1 MSDNQDPAPDATPP
15 QPTPDSTAS
24 PQAPGRF
31 GLLGWVFRGSA
42 RGDEPVEGPLFRND
56 RFVSLWAAQAV
67 AQTTNTALQFV
78 LLILIVEK
86 TGSSL
91 AGSGLIIALAS
102 PPVVFGLVSG
112 VLVDRWDKRTVMI
125 ITNTLR
131 AVLTVLLIFADDS
144 LIAIYAITFL
154 TSTMG
159 QFFLPAAASAVPSFV
174 TRRQLL
180 SANSAFIITL
190 TFSQLVG
197 MVFLAPIMLKALGF
211 DASYI
216 LAAALILVTVPMIG
230 CLPGLPSPGGYT
242 GESWRDRLAAVPT
255 ELSAAWHAIR
265 ADRLTTLALL
275 QLASGGMLL
284 FIFALLVPRF
294 VQEILE
300 IDADNA
306 VFIFWPTGIGALLAL
321 RLLPRLGRRYSG
333 TGIVTAAL
341 FGLTL
346 VVAAMGGI
354 NFFVDFLQDKQPFGV
369 LSPDQVG
376 GVSLLVFITLLFAF
390 PLGIFYGLVNAPAQT
405 ELHKRAP
412 EEMRGRIFSAQLMLA
427 NGVSMVVLL
436 AIGGVADA
444 IGIELVLFVVAGIT
458 LGLAVMSVQMRRL
471 AARDASSGP
480 SPAPT

>member
-1 MSDNQDPAPDATPP
+1 MTADNTPPDAPPEPAPPDPATATPP
-15 QPTPDSTAS
+15 
-24 PQAPGRF
+24 APGRL
-31 GLLGWVFRGSA
+31 GLLGWVFRGTAHSE
-42 RGDEPVEGPLFRND
+42 EPVEGPLFRND
-56 RFVSLWAAQAV
+56 RFVSLWAAQGV

-102 PPVVFGLVSG
+102 PPVVFGLISG
-112 VLVDRWDKRTVMI
+112 VLVDRWNKRTVMV
-125 ITNTLR
+125 ITNALR
-131 AVLTVLLIFADDS
+131 AGLTVLLLFADNS
-144 LIAIYAITFL
+144 LVAIYVITFF
-154 TSTMG
+154 TATMG
-159 QFFLPAAASAVPSFV
+159 QFFLPAAAAAVPSFV

-211 DASYI
+211 NASYV
-216 LAAALILVTVPMIG
+216 LAAVLIFVTVPMIG
-230 CLPGLPSPGGYT
+230 RLPGLPAPGDYA
-242 GESWRDRLAAVPT
+242 GETWRDRINAVPR
-255 ELSAAWHAIR
+255 ELGAAWHAVR
-265 ADRLTTLALL
+265 GDRLTTLALL

-300 IDADNA
+300 IDADNS
-306 VFIFWPTGIGALLAL
+306 VFIFWPTGIGALLSL
-321 RLLPRLGRRYSG
+321 RMLPWLGRRYTG
-333 TGIVTAAL
+333 TGIVTVAL
-341 FGLTL
+341 FGLTA
-346 VVAAMGGI
+346 VIAAMGGI
-354 NFFVDFLQDKQPFGV
+354 NFFVDFLQDRQPFG
-369 LSPDQVG
+369 LLGPDQVG

-390 PLGIFYGLVNAPAQT
+390 PLGICYGLVNAPAQT

-412 EEMRGRIFSAQLMLA
+412 AEMRGRIFAAQLMLA

-436 AIGGVADA
+436 VIGGVADA

-458 LGLAVMSVQMRRL
+458 LFLATMSVFMRRS
-471 AARDASSGP
+471 AARQEAAGGR
-480 SPAPT
+480 PAPS